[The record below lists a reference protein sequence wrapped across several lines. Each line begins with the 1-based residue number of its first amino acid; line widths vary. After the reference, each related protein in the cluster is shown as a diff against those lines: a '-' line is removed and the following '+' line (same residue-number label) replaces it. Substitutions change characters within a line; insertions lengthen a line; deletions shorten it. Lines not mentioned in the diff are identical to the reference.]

1 MGDHSLEAV
10 MRPCQVIHFIVRT
23 SKKYILFVLFSSVF
37 SPGFFEGVVGG
48 WGRH

>member
-1 MGDHSLEAV
+1 MFANCTYFCRES
-10 MRPCQVIHFIVRT
+10 
-23 SKKYILFVLFSSVF
+23 SKAWKMTVVGIECDDATSVF